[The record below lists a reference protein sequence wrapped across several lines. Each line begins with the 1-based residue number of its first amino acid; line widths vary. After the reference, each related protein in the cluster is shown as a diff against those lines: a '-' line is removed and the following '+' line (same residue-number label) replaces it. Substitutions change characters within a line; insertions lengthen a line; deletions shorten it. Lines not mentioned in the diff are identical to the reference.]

1 MLPQFVLYC
10 YKVSLVLKRQ
20 FVLQE
25 GDFINI
31 LCLEDNYKIWILS
44 ALPLLHFTPFTPY
57 LIMRPIRIIKG
68 EALGLF
74 TGISRVQDSCKRI

>member
-1 MLPQFVLYC
+1 MLSQFVLYC

-31 LCLEDNYKIWILS
+31 QCLEDCKIWILS
-44 ALPLLHFTPFTPY
+44 ALPLLHFTLFTPY

>member
-1 MLPQFVLYC
+1 MLPQVVLYC
-10 YKVSLVLKRQ
+10 YKMSLVLKRQ

-31 LCLEDNYKIWILS
+31 QCLEYYKIWILS
-44 ALPLLHFTPFTPY
+44 ALPLLHFTLFTPY
-57 LIMRPIRIIKG
+57 LIMRPVRIIKG
-68 EALGLF
+68 EVLGLF

>member
-10 YKVSLVLKRQ
+10 YKMPLVLKRQ

-31 LCLEDNYKIWILS
+31 QCLDDYKKWILS
-44 ALPLLHFTPFTPY
+44 ALPLLHFTLFTPY

-74 TGISRVQDSCKRI
+74 TGISWVQDSCKRI

>member
-31 LCLEDNYKIWILS
+31 QCLEDYKIWILS
-44 ALPLLHFTPFTPY
+44 ALPLFHFILFTPY

>member
-1 MLPQFVLYC
+1 MVPQFVLYC

-31 LCLEDNYKIWILS
+31 QCLEDYKIWILM
-44 ALPLLHFTPFTPY
+44 HFTTTTTSLY
-57 LIMRPIRIIKG
+57 PIHTLPHYATNKNNQR
-68 EALGLF
+68 
-74 TGISRVQDSCKRI
+74 

>member
-1 MLPQFVLYC
+1 ML
-10 YKVSLVLKRQ
+10 
-20 FVLQE
+20 LQE

-31 LCLEDNYKIWILS
+31 QCLEDYKIWILS
-44 ALPLLHFTPFTPY
+44 ALPLLHFILFTPY

-74 TGISRVQDSCKRI
+74 TGISRVEDSCKRI

>member
-1 MLPQFVLYC
+1 M
-10 YKVSLVLKRQ
+10 
-20 FVLQE
+20 LQE

-31 LCLEDNYKIWILS
+31 QCLEDYKIWILS
-44 ALPLLHFTPFTPY
+44 VLPLFHFLFTPY

-74 TGISRVQDSCKRI
+74 TGTSRVQDSCKRI

>member
-10 YKVSLVLKRQ
+10 CKVSLVLKRQ

-31 LCLEDNYKIWILS
+31 QCLEDYKIWILS
-44 ALPLLHFTPFTPY
+44 ALPLLHFTLFTPY

-74 TGISRVQDSCKRI
+74 TGISRVEDSCKRI

>member
-1 MLPQFVLYC
+1 M
-10 YKVSLVLKRQ
+10 
-20 FVLQE
+20 LQE

-31 LCLEDNYKIWILS
+31 QCLEDYKIWILS
-44 ALPLLHFTPFTPY
+44 VLPLFHFLFTAY